1 MNSLIQTVKEFRFFD
16 DIYVAA
22 LNRCDSTV
30 YLSKM
35 LEILKNGKAVLDNQA
50 TCDWYLA
57 LYGAHHFY
65 KLYAALDAINFDING
80 QAIEIVDWGCG
91 QALATCVVMDYFI
104 ARSITPDI
112 CSITLVEPSGVA
124 LERGAGFVRQMAQ
137 GYLGKLGE
145 IRSVGKYLDELA
157 VGDLGGDGKTIKLH
171 LFSNIIDVD
180 TFDLYRLYEL
190 IVASFQGFNH
200 FICTSPNN
208 HQGRLDTFCH
218 PFFWS
223 YQASNDIRCQDA
235 IYGDVFF
242 FKSGRFQEYKISRY
256 ERQFAVSLGR

>member
-1 MNSLIQTVKEFRFFD
+1 MNSLIKSMQGFRFFD
-16 DIYVAA
+16 DVYVAA
-22 LNRCDSTV
+22 LNKCEPVVDLGEALASLRHGT
-30 YLSKM
+30 
-35 LEILKNGKAVLDNQA
+35 AVLDSHTN
-50 TCDWYLA
+50 CDLYIA

-112 CSITLVEPSGVA
+112 HSITLVEPSGVA
-124 LERGAGFVRQMAQ
+124 LERGADFVRQMAQ
-137 GYLGKLGE
+137 GYLGSLGE
-145 IRSVGKYLDELA
+145 IRSVGKYLDDLA
-157 VGDLGGDGKTIKLH
+157 VEDLGGDGETIKLH

-180 TFDLYRLYEL
+180 TFDLHLLYEL

-200 FICTSPNN
+200 FICTSPSN
-208 HQGRLDTFCH
+208 HRGRLDRFCH

-223 YQASNDIRCQDA
+223 YQASNDIRCQEA
-235 IYGDVFF
+235 IYGDMFF
-242 FKSGRFQEYKISRY
+242 FKAGRFQECRISRY